1 METFVANLTSIV
13 DYVNGIVW
21 GLPIIILII
30 GTGLYLTFGL
40 RFISLRKIPYAFK
53 MMWRGRENDKDG
65 KGEISPFNALMTALA
80 ATVGTGNIVGV
91 AGAISIGGPGAL
103 FWMWMTA
110 LVGMATKFG
119 ETVLAVHY
127 REVTP
132 DGNFVGGPMFY
143 IKNGLGKK
151 WAWMGALFALFG
163 ALACFGI
170 GNMTQSNAVAGY
182 FMVLFPEWAVGADV
196 IPGLAGSTLPKVII
210 AAVMFIMTA
219 LVVLGGVKRIGNV
232 AGKVVPFMCLI
243 YIAVSLVVI
252 LMNIDMVIPVFKHVV
267 YEAFTPT
274 AAVGGFAG
282 AVIMKTIQMGVARGI
297 FSNEAGLGSAAMAHA
312 TAVTGNPVR
321 MGFIGML
328 GTFIDTIMVCSMTAF
343 VILVTDAW
351 TMVDP
356 DTGAQFAKGVL
367 TSKAFSIA
375 LPGNSGGLFVAFV
388 GILFAYT
395 TILGWCVYGERC
407 AMYFFGDKILWPFRF
422 IFVCVVP
429 MGVLL
434 QLDLVWNI
442 ADTLNGMMAIP
453 NLIGLIMLS
462 PVLFKLTQQYLKEE
476 GL

>member
-1 METFVANLTSIV
+1 MEKFVAGLTSVV

-30 GTGLYLTFGL
+30 GTGLFLTFGL
-40 RFISLRKIPYAFK
+40 RFISIRKIPHAFK
-53 MMWRGRENDKDG
+53 MMWRGREKEKG
-65 KGEISPFNALMTALA
+65 GSGEISPFNALMTALA

-132 DGNFVGGPMFY
+132 DGNYVGGPMYY

-151 WAWMGALFALFG
+151 WAWMGTLFALFG

-182 FMVLFPEWAVGADV
+182 ILHMVPSWAVGPEV

-210 AAVMFIMTA
+210 AAVMFIMTS
-219 LVVLGGVKRIGNV
+219 LVILGGVERIGNV
-232 AGKVVPFMCLI
+232 AGKVVPFMCLL
-243 YIAVSLVVI
+243 YILVSLVVI
-252 LMNIDMVIPVFKHVV
+252 GMYIDQVPSVFAHVV

-282 AVIMKTIQMGVARGI
+282 AVIMQTIRMGVARGI

-312 TAVTGNPVR
+312 TAVIGSPVR

-343 VILVTDAW
+343 VILVTGAW
-351 TMVDP
+351 HMVDP
-356 DTGAQFAKGVL
+356 ETGVQFAKGIL
-367 TSKAFSIA
+367 TTKAFSIA
-375 LPGNSGGLFVAFV
+375 LPGDSGGMFVAFS

-407 AMYFFGDKILWPFRF
+407 AMYFFGDKILWPFRA
-422 IFVCVVP
+422 IFCCVVP

-453 NLIGLIMLS
+453 NLIGLLLLS
-462 PVLFKLTQQYLKEE
+462 PILFRLTQEYLKEE
-476 GL
+476 KI